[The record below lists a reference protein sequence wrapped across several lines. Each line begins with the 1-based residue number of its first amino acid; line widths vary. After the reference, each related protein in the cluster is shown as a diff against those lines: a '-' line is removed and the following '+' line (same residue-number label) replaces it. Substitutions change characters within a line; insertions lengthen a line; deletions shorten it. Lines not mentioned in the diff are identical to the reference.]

1 MRPIY
6 FWLISLFMHGGI
18 LVAAT
23 ILSVPSAMHIDL
35 GVPVY
40 QVDLVNLKPLKGA
53 PAKPAPAP
61 AAKKTVDV
69 TPPAAPAPKPAP
81 APEPK
86 PEAKP
91 IADKVE
97 APKPKPE
104 QAPAKPAPEVKKP
117 EPKPK
122 PPEKTKEQMLAE
134 ALADAKREAQAK
146 AKAEASSR
154 QNLEKSALADIAKMV
169 AEQDAADTS
178 KPGDGTGAGGDDDD
192 GVPMGLEAIYAARV
206 REIIKN
212 NWRFPNIPVK
222 QALIAN
228 VFLRVDEQGHITE
241 AVLAARSGR
250 PDFDE
255 SVLKAVQE
263 TEQLPPPPGNIREMR
278 INFNLQ
284 DMR

>member
-1 MRPIY
+1 MRPI
-6 FWLISLFMHGGI
+6 FSW
-18 LVAAT
+18 
-23 ILSVPSAMHIDL
+23 ILSLLLHGAVLASGMFLSAPSSMHIDL

-53 PAKPAPAP
+53 PAKAAPAP
-61 AAKKTVDV
+61 AAQKKTVDV
-69 TPPAAPAPKPAP
+69 TPPAAPKPAP

-91 IADKVE
+91 IAAKAE
-97 APKPKPE
+97 EPKPKAE
-104 QAPAKPAPEVKKP
+104 EAPAKPKPVEKKP

-146 AKAEASSR
+146 AKAEANDR
-154 QNLEKSALADIAKMV
+154 KALEKNALADIAKLV
-169 AEQDAADTS
+169 AEQDAAMTDN
-178 KPGDGTGAGGDDDD
+178 PAEGPGAGGEDDD

-206 REIIKN
+206 KEIIKS

-222 QALIAN
+222 QSLIAS
-228 VFLRVDEQGHITE
+228 VFMRVDEQGRITE

-263 TEQLPPPPGNIREMR
+263 TEQLPPPPGSVREMR